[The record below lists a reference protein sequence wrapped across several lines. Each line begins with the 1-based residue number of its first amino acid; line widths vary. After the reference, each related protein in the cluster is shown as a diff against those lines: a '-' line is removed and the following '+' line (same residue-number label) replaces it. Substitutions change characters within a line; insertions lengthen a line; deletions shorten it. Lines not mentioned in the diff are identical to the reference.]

1 MNILFW
7 GLTIGTIGKVLLAV
21 GVIIA
26 HSGLVKEQRID
37 TASLRSFRIEHSIT
51 ILGVI
56 LIVLGYF
63 MEVYFYGYTPF
74 LTCTGVECSAAVNN
88 AFQPGALGGE

>member
-7 GLTIGTIGKVLLAV
+7 GLTIGVIGKVMLAA

-26 HSGLVKEQRID
+26 HSSIAREQKID
-37 TASLRSFRIEHSIT
+37 SAVLRGFRIEHTIT
-51 ILGVI
+51 VLGVI
-56 LIVLGYF
+56 FIIVGYF

-74 LTCTGVECSAAVNN
+74 LTCAGEECSAAIIN
-88 AFQPGALGGE
+88 AFE

>member
-26 HSGLVKEQRID
+26 HSGIVREQRID
-37 TASLRSFRIEHSIT
+37 SVVLRSFRIEHTIT
-51 ILGVI
+51 IVGVI
-56 LIVLGYF
+56 LIVIGYF
-63 MEVYFYGYTPF
+63 MEIYFYGYTPF
-74 LTCTGVECSAAVNN
+74 LTCAGTECSAAINA
-88 AFQPGALGGE
+88 AFQPVAK

>member
-26 HSGLVKEQRID
+26 HSGIVKEMKID
-37 TASLRSFRIEHSIT
+37 SEVLRSFRIEHTIT
-51 ILGVI
+51 IIGVI
-56 LIVLGYF
+56 LIIVGYM
-63 MEVYFYGYTPF
+63 MEIYFYGYTPF
-74 LTCTGVECSAAVNN
+74 LTCEGQECSAAIIN
-88 AFQPGALGGE
+88 AFPE

>member
-7 GLTIGTIGKVLLAV
+7 GLTIGTLGKVLLGI

-26 HSGLVKEQRID
+26 HSSLIKEKRID
-37 TASLRSFRIEHSIT
+37 MAVLRGYRIEHTIT
-51 ILGVI
+51 VI
-56 LIVLGYF
+56 GLLLIVLGYF

-74 LTCTGVECSAAVNN
+74 LTCSGSECSAAIIN
-88 AFQPGALGGE
+88 AFPE

>member
-26 HSGLVKEQRID
+26 HSGIVKEQRID
-37 TASLRSFRIEHSIT
+37 SEVLRSFKIEHTIT
-51 ILGVI
+51 IIGVI
-56 LIVLGYF
+56 LIVVGYIL
-63 MEVYFYGYTPF
+63 EIYFYGYTPF
-74 LTCTGVECSAAVNN
+74 LTCTGAECSAAVMN
-88 AFQPGALGGE
+88 AFAK